1 MKKIK
6 AIFASLL
13 FIMAASFATA
23 KPIEVAIRNCTSNE
37 YIAICKFASQDT
49 KKVVAPGE
57 TKTYTLEDS
66 YDYAVVFD
74 YDPDT
79 KTVHGDAIL
88 LLDKLNNHAY
98 LECGYEDGN
107 LPVVYVTYR
116 YSLLL

>member
-6 AIFASLL
+6 TVFASLL

-23 KPIEVAIRNCTSNE
+23 KPIEVAIRNSTSNE
-37 YIAICKFASQDT
+37 CIAICKFASQNT

-57 TKTYTLEDS
+57 TKTYTLDDT
-66 YDYAVVFD
+66 YNYAVCFD
-74 YDPDT
+74 YNP
-79 KTVHGDAIL
+79 KTGQFMGDAV
-88 LLDKLNNHAY
+88 LLDRFLNNAF

-116 YSLLL
+116 YSLLF